1 MFRQSFCY
9 LVKQKSEAVLT
20 LIHNF
25 GGKAHAEMQQSHLYD
40 VTISYPVNMH
50 IHWDNA
56 VSVSKVHCKFAATSP
71 VVQDDK
77 HCSRMITVM
86 IL

>member
-9 LVKQKSEAVLT
+9 LVKQKSGAVLT

-25 GGKAHAEMQQSHLYD
+25 GGKAHAEMQSHY

-56 VSVSKVHCKFAATSP
+56 VSVSKVHCTFAATST
-71 VVQDDK
+71 VVQDDE
-77 HCSRMITVM
+77 HCPQMITVM